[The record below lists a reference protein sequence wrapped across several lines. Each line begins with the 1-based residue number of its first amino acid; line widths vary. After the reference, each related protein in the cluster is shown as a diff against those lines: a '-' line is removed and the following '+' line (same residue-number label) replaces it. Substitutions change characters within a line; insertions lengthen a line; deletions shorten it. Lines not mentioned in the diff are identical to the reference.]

1 MRVDVDRDTGL
12 VVRLAEQAD
21 LDAARQVMRRVLE
34 EDLGG
39 YRAEWHRDVDD
50 PGTAYLDRPDAA
62 LFVARR
68 DGLVVGTA
76 AVRPCHLRTPPN
88 PGWLVE
94 RYSRPGV
101 CELRRVWVVREAR
114 RLGVAGALTRAAAR
128 WAVGPGGYD
137 TVYFH
142 TDTSVPGAEAFWR
155 AMPTEQV
162 HDARPDPWNCV
173 HFVLDVT
180 RLLDGEP

>member
-1 MRVDVDRDTGL
+1 MRDTARDTGL
-12 VVRLAEQAD
+12 QVGRAQEAD
-21 LDAARQVMRRVLE
+21 LDAARGVMRRVLE

-39 YRAEWHRDVDD
+39 YRAQWHQDVDD
-50 PGTAYLDRPDAA
+50 PGTAYLHRPGAA
-62 LFVARR
+62 LFVARL
-68 DGLVVGTA
+68 DGRAVGTA
-76 AVRPCHLRTPPN
+76 AVRACVLHAPPN
-88 PGWLVE
+88 PRWLAE

-114 RLGVAGALTRAAAR
+114 RLGVAAALTSAAAR

-173 HFVLDVT
+173 HFVLDVA
-180 RLLDGEP
+180 RIRDGDL